1 MEVFVILA
9 VVGFAA
15 YFLAESVANRKRA
28 AEKTKKT
35 EDEKRQEA
43 YEDFNRAATRDLL
56 DRIYADHSADMRS
69 AQRDIDELNSWLRD
83 AEDRLKAENNPPA

>member
-56 DRIYADHSADMRS
+56 DRIYADHSAEMRS
-69 AQRDIDELNSWLRD
+69 AQREIHELHSRLLD
-83 AEDRLKAENNPPA
+83 AEDRLNAVNKPPA

>member
-1 MEVFVILA
+1 MEVLVILA
-9 VVGFAA
+9 CVGFAA
-15 YFLAESVANRKRA
+15 YFFADSDANRKRA
-28 AEKTKKT
+28 AENTKKT

-43 YEDFNRAATRDLL
+43 YEVSRAATRDLL

-83 AEDRLKAENNPPA
+83 AEDRLKAVNNPPA